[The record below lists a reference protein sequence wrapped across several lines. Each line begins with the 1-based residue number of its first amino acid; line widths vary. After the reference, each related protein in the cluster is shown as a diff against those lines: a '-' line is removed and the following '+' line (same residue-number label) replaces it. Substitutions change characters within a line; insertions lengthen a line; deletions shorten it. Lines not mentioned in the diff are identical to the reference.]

1 MLCYA
6 CGQVNMAKPLCNP
19 LSPIVS
25 KKRARLWDG
34 RGNRTIKQNPTP
46 CRGALVNN
54 VDYNK
59 TPIASS
65 FGTRWTRFLV
75 LRGVGG
81 REVSLWCLYVKF
93 TCYTFLGLIVLICFR
108 MSYDSFLSTF
118 IYESLSSV
126 LFTQLNWNRHK

>member
-1 MLCYA
+1 MLCYS
-6 CGQVNMAKPLCNP
+6 CGQVNMAKPLCYP

-46 CRGALVNN
+46 CRAALVNN

-59 TPIASS
+59 TPITSS

-75 LRGVGG
+75 VRGGGERGFFVG
-81 REVSLWCLYVKF
+81 LYVKF
-93 TCYTFLGLIVLICFR
+93 TCYTFLGLNVLICFR
-108 MSYDSFLSTF
+108 MPYDSFLSTF